1 MRFSHSAP
9 SMPPP
14 PVLMFLSVCALAVLR
29 SPHFRR
35 LSSTLTR
42 SDFKLHQCCLERFC
56 GLTKARMRIAELESV
71 AGAMR
76 HAVKAAAL
84 VTYQADISL
93 IYQSCPDT
101 GFIRLI
107 RPDMA
112 LIRP

>member
-1 MRFSHSAP
+1 
-9 SMPPP
+9 MPPP

-56 GLTKARMRIAELESV
+56 GLTKARMRIAELERV

-76 HAVKAAAL
+76 HAVKAAEQPPITA
-84 VTYQADISL
+84 TIETSSSAACAADDVS
-93 IYQSCPDT
+93 D
-101 GFIRLI
+101 
-107 RPDMA
+107 A
-112 LIRP
+112 